1 MKKLSKT
8 DRKKIFFNILSPYF
22 TKLGFK
28 KYLTSGDPTYVLIN
42 DKIVISL
49 FFNFYSN
56 EEIGCGPLLM
66 TLYEVEDY
74 ILNIGIPDNRL
85 IQHNKKEK
93 YHLPTIVLRTKP
105 DNIQGRPLKTIS
117 EVEDF
122 AKAYIQFYE
131 NQGTKFI
138 EKYSYLPNILAEM
151 DRLRANGQYW
161 REFLA
166 GGPKHLMSGIIISKL
181 CNDLNYEEK
190 FMWLDEIVKTM
201 SPEWLPY
208 WEKYKK
214 VLETIEPKYNI
225 V

>member
-1 MKKLSKT
+1 MITKTEQKKA
-8 DRKKIFFNILSPYF
+8 FFNVLTPYF

-28 KYLTSGDPTYVLIN
+28 KHLSGGAPTYYLN
-42 DKIVISL
+42 NNGIVTHF
-49 FFNFYSN
+49 FFNFFSN
-56 EEIGCGPLLM
+56 KEIGSGSLNL
-66 TLYEVEDY
+66 TNYEVEDY
-74 ILNIGIPDNRL
+74 ILNIGIPTMILDKYREKGRL
-85 IQHNKKEK
+85 
-93 YHLPTIVLRTKP
+93 HLPTVSLRKLP
-105 DNIQGRPLKTIS
+105 DNIQERPLKIIS